1 MKNVKIN
8 NTSLKRDL
16 TTILENGTDFKK
28 GNVGGN
34 SIEYRQGNSFSSLVY
49 YNDEKGR
56 DEDLMTIEKLLSSK

>member
-34 SIEYRQGNSFSSLVY
+34 SIEFMEGNSFSSLVY

-56 DEDLMTIEKLLSSK
+56 D